1 MHANATARREGLWP
15 LFFVPKKKKLRKSL
29 RNEKTCVSLRHQTNK
44 QTMTY
49 TQEQLEKVKGFD
61 AIELKQQFEDR
72 ILEIEKTLQNE
83 IMAINGLRYELLV
96 QEKNQLKIDRCKI
109 RVF

>member
-1 MHANATARREGLWP
+1 MRI
-15 LFFVPKKKKLRKSL
+15 FDSV
-29 RNEKTCVSLRHQTNK
+29 K
-44 QTMTY
+44 QTEKQKAMTY
-49 TQEQLEKVKGFD
+49 THEQLEKVKGFD

-72 ILEIEKTLQNE
+72 ISEIEKTLQNE
-83 IMAINGLRYELLV
+83 IMPINGLRYSLLV